1 MNDCLFCKIIDGSIP
16 SKKIYEDDK
25 ILVFMDINPN
35 TNADL
40 LMIPKKH
47 YVTINDVDN
56 DTLIH
61 MIDTIKNKMIPLLK
75 DKLNIDGL
83 TLIQNNGEGQEIKHF
98 HIHLTSRY
106 TNDDLRI
113 ESNKDILKELDEV
126 HNILTN

>member
-16 SKKIYEDDK
+16 SKKIYEDNK

-61 MIDTIKNKMIPLLK
+61 MIDTIKNKIIPLLK

>member
-61 MIDTIKNKMIPLLK
+61 MIDTIKNKIIPLLK

>member
-1 MNDCLFCKIIDGSIP
+1 MEDCLFCKIIDGSIP
-16 SKKIYEDDK
+16 SKKIYEDNK

-61 MIDTIKNKMIPLLK
+61 MIDTIKNKIIPLLK